1 MIKRPLW
8 PGSIEQGNIMRK
20 TLAIAALAV
29 VTITSSLIAT
39 TGQADA
45 QFRRWGPAVIVGGI
59 VAGALIAGASRRAYG
74 YGPACYSGP
83 RRCEWAGRHC
93 FYNRFGDYIC
103 RGGEYRC
110 WRPTICD

>member
-59 VAGALIAGASRRAYG
+59 VAGAVIANSAPYERCGWVYHQDRRG
-74 YGPACYSGP
+74 NVIGRSWACVPY
-83 RRCEWAGRHC
+83 
-93 FYNRFGDYIC
+93 
-103 RGGEYRC
+103 
-110 WRPTICD
+110 